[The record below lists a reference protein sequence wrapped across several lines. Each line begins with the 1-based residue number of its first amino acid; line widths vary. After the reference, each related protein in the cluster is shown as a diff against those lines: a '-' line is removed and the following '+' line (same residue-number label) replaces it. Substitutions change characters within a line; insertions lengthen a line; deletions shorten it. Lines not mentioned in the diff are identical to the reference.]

1 MKISAATLVG
11 KKRHSHQ
18 LFLASRGEWGLPEQQ
33 KDCHELKV
41 ELFYLVDITQ
51 GRSAEKQLRHGEIEC
66 AGWGMTSQDAQCRC
80 QLLRGSSL
88 SFTPWTTPGHNWDP
102 GQWASAPSWPHEQ
115 TRKTHGWR
123 HSSSRRTSAPGWTP
137 AFLDLPSLS
146 SLRKLG
152 RLCSNEPSSFCL
164 DTPTFQILF

>member
-18 LFLASRGEWGLPEQQ
+18 LFLASRGEWGFPEQQ

-51 GRSAEKQLRHGEIEC
+51 GGSAEKQLRHGEIEC
-66 AGWGMTSQDAQCRC
+66 AGWGVTSQDAQCRC

-88 SFTPWTTPGHNWDP
+88 SFTTWTTPETLGSGPQLRADH
-102 GQWASAPSWPHEQ
+102 
-115 TRKTHGWR
+115 T
-123 HSSSRRTSAPGWTP
+123 SRRGKHTADDTHHHGERVPQAGPRHFWICQVSA
-137 AFLDLPSLS
+137 A
-146 SLRKLG
+146 LRKLG
-152 RLCSNEPSSFCL
+152 RLCSNEPSSLYL